1 VKLIEDI
8 QAQQTGASKSAK
20 LRTKFTSPLEIN
32 GYGKCVTE
40 VGSWY

>member
-8 QAQQTGASKSAK
+8 QAQQELQISKIENKIYLASG
-20 LRTKFTSPLEIN
+20 N
-32 GYGKCVTE
+32 GYGKCLTE